1 MFFTETLLTEKL
13 LMTESPKEPKHEP
26 AQTGSKKQIYLIILA
41 VLIILLVVKVILD
54 QREKSKLTE
63 YYQTELEHSQAKL
76 DQISE
81 ELEQKIHDID
91 SLGGDITELLITQE
105 EIEKERKQLRQTRQ
119 ANRQLIGRLR
129 RKTEGYEEL
138 LKEKDKEI
146 IRLTKVAEELMAE
159 NKGLKVEKNEL
170 NRSIVS
176 LKENKKQLEN
186 KVAVASRL
194 KVEGIHIYA
203 VSKGG
208 KEREGIFKN
217 RQISNLKV
225 VFKISKN
232 DVAPLEGKEIIIRIL
247 DENDQVV
254 FDINKGSGSF
264 MLDGKETFFTAS
276 KDVLFDNSNQQLS
289 FLYNKGS
296 DYDQGVYKME
306 VFTDGYLMGAKTFTV
321 K

>member
-1 MFFTETLLTEKL
+1 MSDSSKETEQEQPN
-13 LMTESPKEPKHEP
+13 SRS
-26 AQTGSKKQIYLIILA
+26 SKPIYLIILA
-41 VLIILLVVKVILD
+41 VLVILLVIKVILD
-54 QREKSKLTE
+54 QREKTELTE
-63 YYQTELEHSQAKL
+63 YYQTELQLSQAKL
-76 DQISE
+76 DKISN
-81 ELEQKIHDID
+81 ELAQKIHAID
-91 SLGGDITELLITQE
+91 SLGGDVTELLATQKE
-105 EIEKERKQLRQTRQ
+105 LEKERTQLKDTRK

-129 RKTEGYEEL
+129 RKTDGYTEL

-146 IRLTKVAEELMAE
+146 ARLSKVAEELMTE
-159 NKGLKVEKNEL
+159 NKDLKVEKNEL
-170 NRSIVS
+170 NKSIVS
-176 LKENKKQLEN
+176 LNENKIQLES

-203 VSKGG
+203 VAKNG

-225 VFKISKN
+225 IFNITKN
-232 DVAPLEGKEIIIRIL
+232 EVAPLEGKEIIIRII
-247 DENDQVV
+247 DKNNQVV

-264 MLDGKETFFTAS
+264 MLEGKETFFTAS

-296 DYDQGVYKME
+296 DYERGVYKME